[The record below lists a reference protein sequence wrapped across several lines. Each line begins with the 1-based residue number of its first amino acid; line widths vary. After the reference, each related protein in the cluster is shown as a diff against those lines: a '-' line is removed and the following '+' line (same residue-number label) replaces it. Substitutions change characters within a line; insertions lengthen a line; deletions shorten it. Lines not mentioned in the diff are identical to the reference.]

1 MAFKKN
7 KAKMIGVVTSI
18 AAASLVSVGFAAWS
32 IANVKTDD
40 VQSNITVNTGVSLN
54 ILSFADKETSAKSFT
69 FGKSAG
75 AAIANAWLLT
85 DFANP
90 DSLGPSTFTWDYTV
104 RKGYTPSATA
114 VIKTG
119 EGATDGNN
127 AWDAAVTAGWVQV
140 KTLTASVGTLDTTS
154 SQEYDSGVLT
164 VTVELQ
170 WGTHFGGKNPYEFYN
185 TEKKQTDY
193 VNGTSGP
200 TWSDDAIASLN
211 SATFKAI
218 SSIALTIDVT
228 LS

>member
-40 VQSNITVNTGVSLN
+40 VQSNITVNAGISLN
-54 ILSFADKETSAKSFT
+54 ILSFTDKDVAPKSFT

-85 DFANP
+85 DYENA

-104 RKGYTPSATA
+104 RKGYTPTAT
-114 VIKTG
+114 VELKTG
-119 EGATDGNN
+119 EGATTGNN
-127 AWDAAVTAGWVQV
+127 TWQAAVEDGWVKV
-140 KTLTASVGTLDTTS
+140 KTLTASIGTLNTS
-154 SQEYDSGVLT
+154 NTEYDSGTLT
-164 VTVELQ
+164 VTIELQ
-170 WGTHFGGKNPYEFYN
+170 WGDHFGGNNPYVFYN
-185 TEKKQTDY
+185 TGKKQTDY
-193 VNGTSGP
+193 VTGTSGS
-200 TWSDDAIASLN
+200 TWSDDAIAALN
-211 SATFKAI
+211 SDTFKALN
-218 SSIALTIDVT
+218 SIALRLDVT